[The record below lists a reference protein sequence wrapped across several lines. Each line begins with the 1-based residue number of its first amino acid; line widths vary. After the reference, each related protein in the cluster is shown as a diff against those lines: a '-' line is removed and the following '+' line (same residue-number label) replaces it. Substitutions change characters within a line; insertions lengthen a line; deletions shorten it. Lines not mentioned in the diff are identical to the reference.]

1 MKNQGKLIKAL
12 ILGLCFLALE
22 STTSKLYAQKIAI
35 KTNLA
40 HWAVPVTPNFGA
52 EFALG
57 NRVSIELT
65 GGLNPR
71 PSKEI
76 FKNKYAHHWI
86 VQPEVRFWFCEVMN
100 GHFIGT
106 HAHLAQYN
114 VGGWNIPIGRFK
126 AFKDSRYQGFL
137 YGAGLSYGY
146 QWVLSPRWNF
156 ELNLGGGYA
165 RIQYDKYPCVTC
177 GARID
182 KGYYNYWGITKA
194 AISFIYIIK

>member
-1 MKNQGKLIKAL
+1 MRKRSKVVTAL
-12 ILGLCFLALE
+12 LLALGIFALN
-22 STTSKLYAQKIAI
+22 SATSKIYAQKISI
-35 KTNLA
+35 KTSFA
-40 HWAVPVTPNFGA
+40 HWTVPVTPNIGV
-52 EFALG
+52 EFALN
-57 NRVSIELT
+57 NRLSIELT

-71 PSKEI
+71 LPKEI

-86 VQPEVRFWFCEVMN
+86 LQPELRFWFCEVMN
-100 GHFIGT
+100 GHFIGA
-106 HAHLAQYN
+106 HAHVAQYN
-114 VGGWNIPIGRFK
+114 VGGWNIPIGRLK
-126 AFKDSRYQGFL
+126 VFKDDKFQGFL

-182 KGYYNYWGITKA
+182 QGHYNYWGITKA
-194 AISFIYIIK
+194 AISFIYVIK